1 MRTKTKLLNILGLL
15 GCTILKTYAALPPC
29 PIDTNTTPNTIDT
42 HTDYCIN
49 ASKIYNESAKVIETD
64 AITGKSFAFF
74 TSDNRPVDSNNIDSI
89 ATQSD
94 ASKIAYA
101 YKCESNI
108 CNQITESEIY
118 EVTNDVYLNAYESEG
133 SLKFQYLK
141 KPTQTEPTVAYLNSA
156 VSGSLKKAI
165 ILCSSANGCKIK
177 PESKEGDVYLASPGY
192 ATPTTDAKIIKCNSS
207 GCGNPSSASKGYYA
221 NAGSDKPLLECT
233 KTGSSPNEYIS
244 CSEKD
249 APETKAHYINALD
262 DKSLISCE
270 EKTTCVVDTA
280 PVDSYYINTVKAN
293 VQSDTADQ
301 STLIG
306 CSGKTCQEIDG
317 EAYGFYLSYNNDQD
331 TYGVISCDN
340 SANIKCTPHTLPNQ
354 FDGYYRNADV
364 STKTDYPLI
373 KCKDSNC
380 VSLKI
385 GKDILPGY
393 YVDMTEGTAKILVC
407 NENSCVVDSNSVY
420 GGEDNDNRVNG
431 NYEYSSTLGLKLL
444 INQNADED
452 KDESKY
458 SEVSSSE
465 DLYYY
470 IEVDSNKGF
479 PSVTT
484 NNLTTLFKVS
494 KFYIARVITNGVK
507 FVDAQNK
514 VTDSGTPGTET
525 LYTCSKTKKTCSAGK
540 TCIVGTYLLDVE
552 NKMAYECNSR
562 GQIVQVTEDGYYV
575 DSSNGNSKRPVIR
588 CVAKQCESVTST
600 SYYKNAGSDSS
611 TNPLIYCNGITCNS
625 ATGSS
630 GYYLGVK
637 EENENIGIIKCTSP
651 TSCEE
656 ISSNGIKK
664 TEHYYL
670 NSGNDKIQKPIIKC
684 KNKTCATVKASEGY
698 YITNDNSILILC
710 ENSVSCTTVNAA
722 VGYYNAANVDS
733 GKKIIECTALSNI
746 NCEIKDANVGYYVA
760 KTPNILINCI
770 LTPCKAIYVTNGT
783 YRSATTQ
790 IISSKRDSIPDEGD
804 EVANLGRATTSVV
817 YNIITCSTTGCTELT
832 TSELLSIPVCNFN
845 NNKCFINNKVTIST
859 STVSAISAGSYCTN
873 SDRSVIYF
881 ATDTVV
887 IDPYIIDGTTSIY
900 TYTTTTTNCI
910 EALDK
915 YDENYY
921 TVGSSIYKVADNSII
936 QVVATGY
943 YFINV
948 ESNTLVGGNNIEKYN
963 DENVKL
969 FKCNDSSCSIVDK
982 PETIT
987 YYADVN
993 KKIIQYNPNSDS
1005 YTFAYDKDITCIYA
1019 NNKCTPRSD
1028 IKNREFCITYKG
1040 EIVLVT
1046 NDIKSRETGEC
1057 YKADTMNSNIYGL
1070 SQYMYAMNAFSA
1082 ERIVD
1087 TAYYVVSLSTNNTAT
1102 IRDYDSRN
1110 NSVRIYGCIESKC
1123 KIIEPQEDIYY
1134 YDSISHYMFR
1144 YRDNKWHSPQ
1154 SSGYALVST
1163 DPNDVYVNRFS
1174 VSNNRTTID
1183 GKVKTGYYYTID
1195 SEMYECDQDKY
1206 QCEKIDNN
1214 GFYFTVSGEIYQC
1227 IYDSEGLEAT
1237 ECVKKNCLIG
1247 QYYYINSKYYY
1258 CGSGYMLNL
1267 VTDKTCEYDDRVIIN
1282 YPIAFSEAYPENI
1295 KNAVENVALINN
1307 STAAVTNINNK
1318 YITSVSG
1325 VFTNC
1330 TYTVEEKES
1339 EFDLVCINNF
1349 VSVNEETKNAEICS
1363 LSNLGY
1369 VECIEDENNPEKCN
1383 PSGATSRIAK
1393 GFTFILSIIVSTLFY
1408 LYI

>member
-1 MRTKTKLLNILGLL
+1 MKSKTKLNNILFLL
-15 GCTILKTYAALPPC
+15 GCSIIKTYAAFPQCTCITGTSPLCSSDKPA
-29 PIDTNTTPNTIDT
+29 
-42 HTDYCIN
+42 CIN
-49 ASKIYNESAKVIETD
+49 GDSLYTSTNGQPLTIVDATAVSNEKYYIYNN
-64 AITGKSFAFF
+64 AITEF
-74 TSDNRPVDSNNIDSI
+74 TPSN
-89 ATQSD
+89 SD
-94 ASKIAYA
+94 ANKIEYLIYCKKESSAV
-101 YKCESNI
+101 KCKQVTSPELYDISS
-108 CNQITESEIY
+108 TE
-118 EVTNDVYLNAYESEG
+118 TNVYLNAYESEG

-141 KPTQTEPTVAYLNSA
+141 KPEQANYPTVANLNSA
-156 VSGSLKKAI
+156 VSGSLKNAI
-165 ILCSSANGCKIK
+165 ILCSNADGCKIK
-177 PESKEGDVYLASPGY
+177 PESKEGDVYLASPGDEN
-192 ATPTTDAKIIKCNSS
+192 TDAKIIKCNSS
-207 GCGNPSSASKGYYA
+207 GCGNPSVPSEGYYV
-221 NAGSDKPLLECT
+221 NAGSDDPLLVCKSTNNIINCT
-233 KTGSSPNEYIS
+233 PGS
-244 CSEKD
+244 
-249 APETKAHYINALD
+249 APAKAHYINALD
-262 DKSLISCE
+262 DKSLISCDE
-270 EKTTCVVDTA
+270 TTTCVVDTA
-280 PVDSYYINTVKAN
+280 PVDSYYINTVKN
-293 VQSDTADQ
+293 EVSDQ

-306 CSGKTCQEIDG
+306 CAGKTCQEIDG
-317 EAYGFYLSYNNDQD
+317 EAYGFYLSYNKEQD

-340 SANIKCTPHTLPNQ
+340 TSPKVKCNPYILHSQ

-393 YVDMTEGTAKILVC
+393 YVDMTEGTANILVC

-431 NYEYSSTLGLKLL
+431 NYLYDISLGLKLL

-637 EENENIGIIKCTSP
+637 EENENVGIIKCTSP

-1282 YPIAFSEAYPENI
+1282 YPVAFSEAYPENI

-1369 VECIEDENNPEKCN
+1369 VECVEDENNPEKCN

>member
-1 MRTKTKLLNILGLL
+1 MKNKKLNIYIKYLKRLTLL
-15 GCTILKTYAALPPC
+15 GCSLSYAYAELNYPACTDNETKACIKDNKLYISKSEAKDNYYYLKQDLSEVSVSDLSSQYGSIAYLIYCESTSCEQKTEPAL
-29 PIDTNTTPNTIDT
+29 
-42 HTDYCIN
+42 Y
-49 ASKIYNESAKVIETD
+49 E
-64 AITGKSFAFF
+64 
-74 TSDNRPVDSNNIDSI
+74 VDSNN
-89 ATQSD
+89 
-94 ASKIAYA
+94 K
-101 YKCESNI
+101 K
-108 CNQITESEIY
+108 
-118 EVTNDVYLNAYESEG
+118 YLNAYENDNT
-133 SLKFQYLK
+133 LKFQFVEK
-141 KPTQTEPTVAYLNSA
+141 VSSSEGVKAQLNSG
-156 VSGSLKKAI
+156 SKSLKNGV
-165 ILCSSANGCKIK
+165 ILCDTNECKIL
-177 PESKEGDVYLASPGY
+177 ESKDGDIYL
-192 ATPTTDAKIIKCNSS
+192 TEDKNIKIIKCTSS
-207 GCGNPSSASKGYYA
+207 GCNTGDASVGTYLSA
-221 NAGSDKPLLECT
+221 AGGDKPLIKCTDNQGSTECT
-233 KTGSSPNEYIS
+233 LDKANADEHYIS
-244 CSEKD
+244 
-249 APETKAHYINALD
+249 ALD
-262 DKSLISCE
+262 TKSLISCE
-270 EKTTCVVDTA
+270 SETSCAIDSA
-280 PVDSYYINTVKAN
+280 PVNSYYVNSENKQLINCYSKSC
-293 VQSDTADQ
+293 QSQ
-301 STLIG
+301 S
-306 CSGKTCQEIDG
+306 G
-317 EAYGFYLSYNNDQD
+317 ENNGYYLSYNKEDE
-331 TYGVISCDN
+331 TYSVIKCAGDE
-340 SANIKCTPHTLPNQ
+340 IKCTTKTTSN
-354 FDGYYRNADV
+354 FEGYFRNAG
-364 STKTDYPLI
+364 STNSSYPLI
-373 KCKDSNC
+373 ECSNNKCEA
-380 VSLKI
+380 LKI

-393 YVDMTEGTAKILVC
+393 YVDVTEGNEKILVC
-407 NENSCVVDSNSVY
+407 NENSCTVDSSNAY
-420 GGEDNDNRVNG
+420 GGSVNG
-431 NYEYSSTLGLKLL
+431 NYKYVQSEGLKLL

-452 KDESKY
+452 EDKY
-458 SEVSSSE
+458 SDAASSNE
-465 DLYYY
+465 IGDALYYY

-484 NNLTTLFKVS
+484 NNLSTLFKVS
-494 KFYIARVITNGVK
+494 KYYIARVITNGVK

-514 VTDSGTPGTET
+514 VTDSGTPGSET
-525 LYTCSKTKKTCSAGK
+525 TIYTCNKTKKTCSAGK
-540 TCIVGTYLLDVE
+540 SCVVGTYLLDVE
-552 NKMAYECNSR
+552 NKKGYECNSK
-562 GQIVQVTEDGYYV
+562 GQIIEIKDDGYYV
-575 DSSNGNSKRPVIR
+575 DSSNGNSKRPVIH
-588 CVAKQCESVTST
+588 CVSGECVSVTSS

-611 TNPLIYCNGITCNS
+611 TYPLIYCNGVTCNTS
-625 ATGSS
+625 TASS

-637 EENENIGIIKCTSP
+637 EESENVGIIKCSSS

-656 ISSNGIKK
+656 ITSNGIKK
-664 TEHYYL
+664 SEHYYL
-670 NSGNDKIQKPIIKC
+670 NSGNDKIQSPIIKC
-684 KNKTCATVKASEGY
+684 KNKTCATSKASEGY
-698 YITNDNSILILC
+698 YITNDSSILILC
-710 ENSVSCTTVNAA
+710 ENAVSCTTINAS
-722 VGYYNAANVDS
+722 VGYYNAANIDS

-746 NCEIKDANVGYYVA
+746 NCEVKDASVGYYVA

-770 LTPCKAIYVTNGT
+770 VTPCKAISVTNGI

-817 YNIITCSTTGCTELT
+817 YNIISCSNTGCAELT

-915 YDENYY
+915 YSENYY
-921 TVGSSIYKVADNSII
+921 TVGSSIYKVADTSIVQI
-936 QVVATGY
+936 VSTGY

-948 ESNTLVGGNNIEKYN
+948 ESNTLINGNNIENYN

-969 FKCNDSSCSIVDK
+969 FKCNDSSCTIVDK

-987 YYADVN
+987 YYADVT

-1005 YTFAYDKDITCIYA
+1005 YTFAYDKDIICIYA

-1028 IKNREFCITYKG
+1028 IKSREFCITYKG
-1040 EIVLVT
+1040 ELVLVT

-1057 YKADTMNSNIYGL
+1057 YKADTMNSKIYGL

-1087 TAYYVVSLSTNNTAT
+1087 TAYYVVSLSTNSTAT
-1102 IRDYDSRN
+1102 LRDFDSRN
-1110 NSVRIYGCIESKC
+1110 NSVRIYGCTETKC
-1123 KIIEPQEDIYY
+1123 KIIEPKEDIYY
-1134 YDSISHYMFR
+1134 YDSISQYMFR
-1144 YRDNKWHSPQ
+1144 YRDGKWHSPQ
-1154 SSGYALVST
+1154 ASGYALVST

-1174 VSNNRTTID
+1174 VTNNRTTID

-1195 SEMYECDQDKY
+1195 NEMYECDQDKY

-1214 GFYFTVSGEIYQC
+1214 GYYFTVSGEVYQC

-1282 YPIAFSEAYPENI
+1282 YPVAFSEAYPDRI
-1295 KNAVENVALINN
+1295 RSAVENVALINN

-1330 TYTVEEKES
+1330 TYTVEEKDS
-1339 EFDLVCINNF
+1339 EFDLVCVNNF
-1349 VSVNEETKNAEICS
+1349 VTVNEETKNAEICS
-1363 LSNLGY
+1363 LANLGY
-1369 VECIEDENNPEKCN
+1369 VECVEDENNPEKCS
-1383 PSGATSRIAK
+1383 PSAATSRIVK
-1393 GFTFILSIIVSTLFY
+1393 GFSFILSIIVSTLFY

>member
-1 MRTKTKLLNILGLL
+1 MKSKTKILNLLTLL
-15 GCTILKTYAALPPC
+15 GCSITYAYATFPQC
-29 PIDTNTTPNTIDT
+29 TVTIST
-42 HTDYCIN
+42 SGGASTEEVSTDKNACIRSDNKKLYTKTSEGKYEEGKFSNEIYKCFNSNIVEVSSFENN
-49 ASKIYNESAKVIETD
+49 ASVAYLIKCD
-64 AITGKSFAFF
+64 ANS
-74 TSDNRPVDSNNIDSI
+74 
-89 ATQSD
+89 
-94 ASKIAYA
+94 
-101 YKCESNI
+101 C
-108 CNQITESEIY
+108 SEIAEPDLY
-118 EVTNDVYLNAYESEG
+118 DVGDVYLNAYDSDNT
-133 SLKFQYLK
+133 LKFQILK
-141 KPTQTEPTVAYLNSA
+141 QPSDGEIFNLNSG
-156 VSGSLKKAI
+156 SKSLKNGV
-165 ILCSSANGCKIK
+165 ILCDKEECKII
-177 PESKEGDVYLASPGY
+177 ESKDGDVYLTEDKSN
-192 ATPTTDAKIIKCNSS
+192 KIIKCTSS
-207 GCGNPSSASKGYYA
+207 GCNNGEASEGYYI
-221 NAGSDKPLLECT
+221 NSAGGDKPLIKCENKQNSIECESIQAAAD
-233 KTGSSPNEYIS
+233 KHYIS
-244 CSEKD
+244 
-249 APETKAHYINALD
+249 ALD
-262 DKSLISCE
+262 TKSLISCE
-270 EKTTCVVDTA
+270 SESSCTIDSA
-280 PVDSYYINTVKAN
+280 PVNSYYVN
-293 VQSDTADQ
+293 S
-301 STLIG
+301 
-306 CSGKTCQEIDG
+306 E
-317 EAYGFYLSYNNDQD
+317 NDQLINCYSKSCQSQSGENNGYYLTYNKED
-331 TYGVISCDN
+331 ETYGVITCTGKDIDITCT
-340 SANIKCTPHTLPNQ
+340 IKTTSN
-354 FDGYYRNADV
+354 FEGYFRNAG
-364 STKTDYPLI
+364 STNSSYPLI
-373 KCKDSNC
+373 ECSNNKCEA
-380 VSLKI
+380 LKI

-393 YVDMTEGTAKILVC
+393 YVDVTEGNEQILVC
-407 NENSCVVDSNSVY
+407 NENSCTVDSSNAY
-420 GGEDNDNRVNG
+420 GGSVNG
-431 NYEYSSTLGLKLL
+431 NYKHAPGESLKLL

-452 KDESKY
+452 EDEDKY
-458 SEVSSSE
+458 SDAASSNE
-465 DLYYY
+465 IGDALYYY

-484 NNLTTLFKVS
+484 NNLSTLFKVS
-494 KFYIARVITNGVK
+494 KYYIARVITNGIK

-514 VTDSGTPGTET
+514 VTESGTPGSET
-525 LYTCSKTKKTCSAGK
+525 TIYTCNKTKKTCSAGK
-540 TCIVGTYLLDVE
+540 SCVVGTYLLDVE
-552 NKMAYECNSR
+552 NKKGYECNSK
-562 GQIVQVTEDGYYV
+562 GQIIEIKDDGYYV
-575 DSSNGNSKRPVIR
+575 DSSNGNSKRPVIH
-588 CVAKQCESVTST
+588 CVSGECVSVTSS

-611 TNPLIYCNGITCNS
+611 TYPLIYCNGVTCNTS
-625 ATGSS
+625 TASS

-637 EENENIGIIKCTSP
+637 EESENVGIIKCSSS

-664 TEHYYL
+664 SEHYYL
-670 NSGNDKIQKPIIKC
+670 NSGNDKIQSPIIKC
-684 KNKTCATVKASEGY
+684 KNKTCATSKASEGY
-698 YITNDNSILILC
+698 YITNDSSILILC
-710 ENSVSCTTVNAA
+710 ENAVSCTTINAS
-722 VGYYNAANVDS
+722 VGYYNAANIDS

-746 NCEIKDANVGYYVA
+746 NCEVKDASVGYYVA

-770 LTPCKAIYVTNGT
+770 VTPCKAISVTNGI

-804 EVANLGRATTSVV
+804 EVSNLGRATTSVV
-817 YNIITCSTTGCTELT
+817 YNIISCSNTGCAELT

-915 YDENYY
+915 YSENYY
-921 TVGSSIYKVADNSII
+921 TVGSSIYKVADTSIVQI
-936 QVVATGY
+936 VSTGY

-948 ESNTLVGGNNIEKYN
+948 ESNTLINGNNIENYN

-969 FKCNDSSCSIVDK
+969 FKCNDSSCTIVDK

-987 YYADVN
+987 YYADVT

-1005 YTFAYDKDITCIYA
+1005 YTFAYDKDIICIYA

-1028 IKNREFCITYKG
+1028 IKSREFCITYKG
-1040 EIVLVT
+1040 ELVLVT

-1057 YKADTMNSNIYGL
+1057 YKADTMNSKIYGL

-1087 TAYYVVSLSTNNTAT
+1087 TAYYVVSLSTNSTAT
-1102 IRDYDSRN
+1102 LRDFDSRN
-1110 NSVRIYGCIESKC
+1110 NSVRIYGCTETKC
-1123 KIIEPQEDIYY
+1123 KIIEPKEDIYY
-1134 YDSISHYMFR
+1134 YDSISQYMFR
-1144 YRDNKWHSPQ
+1144 YRDGKWHSPQ
-1154 SSGYALVST
+1154 ASGYALVST

-1174 VSNNRTTID
+1174 VTNNRTTID

-1195 SEMYECDQDKY
+1195 NEMYECDQDKY

-1214 GFYFTVSGEIYQC
+1214 GYYFTVSGEVYQC

-1282 YPIAFSEAYPENI
+1282 YPVAFSEAYPDRI
-1295 KNAVENVALINN
+1295 RSAVENVALINN

-1330 TYTVEEKES
+1330 TYTVEEKDS
-1339 EFDLVCINNF
+1339 EFDLVCVNNF
-1349 VSVNEETKNAEICS
+1349 VTVNEETKNAEICS
-1363 LSNLGY
+1363 LANLGY
-1369 VECIEDENNPEKCN
+1369 VECVEDENNPEKCS
-1383 PSGATSRIAK
+1383 PSAATSRIVK
-1393 GFTFILSIIVSTLFY
+1393 GFSFILSIIVSTLFY